1 MITINLGK
9 RQNIGLDIHTI
20 QKAAKMSYFKA
31 LNKTFTKTLLCWLH
45 LMLVKTKRGKMCP
58 KIHV

>member
-20 QKAAKMSYFKA
+20 QKAAKISFFKA
-31 LNKTFTKTLLCWLH
+31 LNKT
-45 LMLVKTKRGKMCP
+45 LVTSHAGKN
-58 KIHV
+58 

>member
-20 QKAAKMSYFKA
+20 QKAAKISFFKA
-31 LNKTFTKTLLCWLH
+31 LNKTFTKTLLVTSH
-45 LMLVKTKRGKMCP
+45 AGKN
-58 KIHV
+58 